1 MIRSRTV
8 IWRGLIAGGIAGTIV
23 AVLMLRGVFTDGLP
37 VVAVSLWERATRLI
51 PLQVFGFFIVRF
63 KFAAKPLGFW
73 GMLATLVIGW
83 AILGAAL
90 SAWPRLRGRLAVT
103 IPLASLVTLLPLAI
117 VALVPAAGYL
127 QARLEAE
134 SAAVSPAYLLG
145 RVLLEMV
152 WYALVFALVYGL
164 LAVRR
169 PAQAAVSS
177 ERADGEGEASPQDDA
192 AVSRRKFLDR
202 SFGLVAGALAGS
214 ALAHW
219 VAVAGRETVAY
230 AQTLFDRIKGLPP
243 EVTPNERFYTVSKN
257 PPGFDPVLKAER
269 WRLEVA
275 AQPGQSLTLT
285 YDDIKAMPSVRRAH
299 TLECISNE
307 VGGDLISNAIW
318 RGVRLRD
325 IIAKAG
331 GIDPKATE
339 IVFRCADG
347 YTESLPIAD
356 ALDQDTL
363 VAYEMNGQPLPP
375 KHGFPVRLLVP
386 GRFGMKNPKW
396 ITKIEAVNIDFQGYW
411 ERSGWSKPAIVKT
424 MSKFTAPS
432 GSHMMPTLGDEV
444 GVGGVAYAG
453 DRGIKAAE
461 VSTDDGKTWQPA
473 QIKPPLGKYTWVL
486 WAALWKPTAPG
497 EYTLKVRARDG
508 TGVLQTATEVGTLPD
523 GASGYHRVRV
533 RVRK

>member
-8 IWRGLIAGGIAGTIV
+8 IWRGFIAGGIAGTIV

-90 SAWPRLRGRLAVT
+90 GAWPRLRGGAGGAGPRG
-103 IPLASLVTLLPLAI
+103 SL
-117 VALVPAAGYL
+117 GG
-127 QARLEAE
+127 
-134 SAAVSPAYLLG
+134 G
-145 RVLLEMV
+145 RGGGG
-152 WYALVFALVYGL
+152 A
-164 LAVRR
+164 
-169 PAQAAVSS
+169 P
-177 ERADGEGEASPQDDA
+177 PQDDV

-214 ALAHW
+214 AFAHW

-243 EVTPNERFYTVSKN
+243 EVTPNEQFYTVSKN

-285 YDDIKAMPSVRRAH
+285 YDDIKAMPSVRRPH

-325 IIAKAG
+325 VMAKAG
-331 GIDPKATE
+331 GIDSKATE

-424 MSKFTAPS
+424 MSKFNAPS

-486 WAALWKPTAPG
+486 WSALWKPTAPG

-523 GASGYHRVRV
+523 GASGYHRIRV